1 MSALKELYNCMSLS
15 SEVRAFFNEAQ
26 KNLTTFM
33 NLTKGLNIKEFD
45 DLVTIHKHRLMKL
58 DELSY
63 RLSEIHLTAVKLDE
77 ERKSRTPMEI
87 KYKYN
92 LEELQK
98 DYNIIEKEL
107 ECLENKL
114 HIFETVKK
122 YREDIDV
129 NPDLNNDIKTLKSIK
144 RNIEKSI
151 DIIKY
156 FIDEE

>member
-1 MSALKELYNCMSLS
+1 
-15 SEVRAFFNEAQ
+15 
-26 KNLTTFM
+26 M

-63 RLSEIHLTAVKLDE
+63 RLCEIHFTAVKLDE
-77 ERKSRTPMEI
+77 ERKSRITMEI
-87 KYKYN
+87 KYKCN

-98 DYNIIEKEL
+98 DYEIVEKEL
-107 ECLENKL
+107 EYLENKL
-114 HIFETVKK
+114 HVFENVKK
-122 YREDIDV
+122 YRKDMDV
-129 NPDLNNDIKTLKSIK
+129 NPNLNKDIKTLKSIK
-144 RNIEKSI
+144 RNIEESI

>member
-63 RLSEIHLTAVKLDE
+63 RLCEIHLTAVKLDE

-122 YREDIDV
+122 YREYIDV

-144 RNIEKSI
+144 RNIEESI

>member
-1 MSALKELYNCMSLS
+1 MSDLKELYNCMSLS
-15 SEVRAFFNEAQ
+15 SEVRAFFNDCQ

-33 NLTKGLNIKEFD
+33 NMSKELNIKEFD

-63 RLSEIHLTAVKLDE
+63 RLCEIHLATVKLNE
-77 ERKSRTPMEI
+77 ERMCRKAMTI
-87 KYKYN
+87 NYKYN

-98 DYNIIEKEL
+98 DYKIIEKEL

-114 HIFETVKK
+114 HVFDTVKK
-122 YREDIDV
+122 YMKDIDV
-129 NPDLNNDIKTLKSIK
+129 NPDLDNDIKTLKSIK
-144 RNIEKSI
+144 RNIEESI